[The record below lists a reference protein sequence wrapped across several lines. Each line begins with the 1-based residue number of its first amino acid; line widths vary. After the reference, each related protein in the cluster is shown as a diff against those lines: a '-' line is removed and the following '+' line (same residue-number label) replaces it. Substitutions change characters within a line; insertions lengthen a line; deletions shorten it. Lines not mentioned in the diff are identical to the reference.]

1 MPQSVVSCIE
11 ASKSRMKPISLPTLP
26 IHRLWLGNILAVTG
40 AEEHGAA
47 KSDLSALIST
57 PFHCEPFQV
66 SHTHERRPTDWRRD
80 ASEHKVS
87 ALQHSWLSQPLSFW
101 PACTCIRRKRL
112 ICSAASPPKAPRGE
126 DSTTTTCALQLGRIS
141 CLPCVV
147 AYRYSYI
154 DECYMERS

>member
-11 ASKSRMKPISLPTLP
+11 ASKSRTKPISLPTLP

-66 SHTHERRPTDWRRD
+66 SHTLHARATAHGQAERCIRAQSFSPAALLALSTSLFLACLHLHTVDLQCSFTAQDSERRGLYDDDLCTPAW
-80 ASEHKVS
+80 SNILP
-87 ALQHSWLSQPLSFW
+87 ALCRSLQV
-101 PACTCIRRKRL
+101 L
-112 ICSAASPPKAPRGE
+112 I
-126 DSTTTTCALQLGRIS
+126 
-141 CLPCVV
+141 
-147 AYRYSYI
+147 YR
-154 DECYMERS
+154 

>member
-1 MPQSVVSCIE
+1 MLQSVVSCIE
-11 ASKSRMKPISLPTLP
+11 ASKSRTKPISLPTLPP

-47 KSDLSALIST
+47 KSDLSALIFT

-66 SHTHERRPTDWRRD
+66 SHGHERRPTDRRRD

-101 PACTCIRRKRL
+101 PACTCIRL
-112 ICSAASPPKAPRGE
+112 ICSAASPPKTPRGE

-154 DECYMERS
+154 DECYMERR